1 VTVKGA
7 SATVQASGVVT
18 HLKGAVIQANG
29 SLLP

>member
-7 SATVQASGVVT
+7 AATVQASGVT